1 MEEYYCYYKILV
13 VGDMKVGKTEF
24 LRRYVDNKFLKNH
37 LATIGI
43 DCKTKLTELPNG
55 KLVKLKIWD
64 TAGAERFR
72 YITRQYYKGA
82 HGIILLYDVTDESS
96 FMKVNDRIEEIRND
110 VQSNVV
116 IYLVGAKN
124 DATEKR
130 KVTYEEGEILAK
142 ELSVPF
148 VEASAETGYNVNEIF
163 QDLAEKIYKIDNANI
178 SEAFQE
184 LAEKIDKKHD
194 TNICGAN
201 ESVRKK
207 LMKFIDY

>member
-1 MEEYYCYYKILV
+1 MEEYYCCYKILV
-13 VGDMKVGKTEF
+13 VGDMGVGKTAF
-24 LRRYVDNKFLKNH
+24 LRRYVDNEFFKNQI
-37 LATIGI
+37 ATIGI
-43 DCKTKLTELPNG
+43 DCKIKSIKLPNG

-72 YITRQYYKGA
+72 NITRQYCKGA

-130 KVTYEEGEILAK
+130 KVTYEEGEKLAK

-148 VEASAETGYNVNEIF
+148 AEASAETGYNVNEIF